1 MHPFWLR
8 VWDAQAEARLEQ
20 GTLTPRLNR
29 EAIAARF
36 LNDDGR
42 KTATGSAQTTSKT
55 NRNVEYLKH
64 LIGNAVNA
72 SMVPNW
78 RARSEKY
85 IEESDDAFRQIVA
98 MAFAMK
104 AD

>member
-1 MHPFWLR
+1 MII
-8 VWDAQAEARLEQ
+8 EA
-20 GTLTPRLNR
+20 TKN
-29 EAIAARF
+29 
-36 LNDDGR
+36 
-42 KTATGSAQTTSKT
+42 SA
-55 NRNVEYLKH
+55 
-64 LIGNAVNA
+64 
-72 SMVPNW
+72 MVPNW

>member
-1 MHPFWLR
+1 MARPR
-8 VWDAQAEARLEQ
+8 AQQVSISPEL
-20 GTLTPRLNR
+20 GL
-29 EAIAARF
+29 
-36 LNDDGR
+36 
-42 KTATGSAQTTSKT
+42 KT
-55 NRNVEYLKH
+55 NKSGPTKQPSRP
-64 LIGNAVNA
+64 NAALNLRRQNTDLDKMIIEA
-72 SMVPNW
+72 TKNSAMVPNW

>member
-1 MHPFWLR
+1 MAGKATHR
-8 VWDAQAEARLEQ
+8 R
-20 GTLTPRLNR
+20 
-29 EAIAARF
+29 
-36 LNDDGR
+36 R
-42 KTATGSAQTTSKT
+42 KNT
-55 NRNVEYLKH
+55 VLVD
-64 LIGNAVNA
+64 LIGAA
-72 SMVPNW
+72 IGSSAMVPNW